1 MSSFVD
7 ATSGAVSHCEAMA
20 QQFPDLAP
28 VYYTKFVSFL
38 QQKLWHQLTLLML
51 EFVGE
56 LPPSS
61 AEASKVVTLQ
71 PLQPSSGGGD
81 EGFPNTYVALYN
93 KVVLAVSKKLNQLS
107 LCRICSAVAFASW
120 KSGGSSLQETK
131 KILEELLAKKQESS
145 SSSTG
150 GGNSNSNSNND
161 AMSSS
166 ASMNVATVLFL
177 QSKIGFLSLVGSA
190 EDNKLSKEELD
201 KIYSSIKSD
210 AKLLTQLIPDTE
222 DAMVV
227 NAAHYERSMTFYK
240 SVGPPEA
247 FYEEAIHYLNYYTPP
262 TEDASPIEKQ
272 KAHGLAV
279 DLCLAAL
286 TGEGVYNLGQV
297 VTNPILQVLA
307 GTSDAWL
314 VELLTT
320 VSKGLVSEYKQ
331 LVSTK
336 YRSEI
341 TSQPALVN
349 IGAQMEEKV
358 ILLGLVELVFS
369 KPASDRNL
377 TFVEVSTA
385 LGIPLDQVELVIM
398 RAFSVKL
405 MEGMMDQVIDDGDN
419 NNIDETKDDGN
430 GTVHITWILPRALDT
445 SQMSDLASRFG
456 EWAVKV
462 DNIKSY
468 MKEETAPALMA

>member
-7 ATSGAVSHCEAMA
+7 PTSGAVSHCEAMA

-28 VYYTKFVSFL
+28 VYYDKFVSFL

-61 AEASKVVTLQ
+61 SETLKVVTLQ
-71 PLQPSSGGGD
+71 PLPSGGG

-93 KVVLAVSKKLNQLS
+93 KVVMPVSKKMNQLS

-131 KILEELLAKKQESS
+131 KLLEELLAKKQESS
-145 SSSTG
+145 SSTG
-150 GGNSNSNSNND
+150 GGTGNND
-161 AMSSS
+161 IMSSS
-166 ASMNVATVLFL
+166 ASMNVATVLYL
-177 QSKIGFLSLVGSA
+177 QSKIGFLSLVGSD
-190 EDNKLSKEELD
+190 ESNKLSKEELD

-227 NAAHYERSMTFYK
+227 NAAHYERSMTYYK

-262 TEDASPIEKQ
+262 TDDASPIEKQ

-307 GTSDAWL
+307 GTSDTWL

-320 VSKGLVSEYKQ
+320 VSKGLVSEYMQ

-336 YRSEI
+336 YKSEI
-341 TSQPALVN
+341 ASQPALVN

-377 TFVEVSTA
+377 TFVEISTA

-405 MEGMMDQVIDDGDN
+405 MEGIMDQVIDD
-419 NNIDETKDDGN
+419 DETKSGDDGN

-462 DNIKSY
+462 DNIKSF